1 MNPAPIGPASTHPH
15 WWRRAWVRWAGAALV
30 VIVVVVRV
38 GLGPVRAGL
47 AAVDARSA
55 ALATVI
61 GLLTTLGAAVR
72 WQLVARGVGLKLPL
86 RAAVAGCYR
95 SQFLNT
101 VLPGGVLGDVHR
113 GVRHGTEAAA
123 MGRAVRAVG
132 WERSAGQVVQV
143 VVSVIVVLVAGARP
157 VGPAPWTGMAMGIGA
172 ITAVVL
178 TSVILLAVLAI
189 RWAPGGRIAG
199 QVRVMGLE
207 LRHGVLSSHTLPGV
221 VASSVLVVAGCV
233 ATFWIAARATGVV
246 APASVLLPLALVVLL
261 AMAVPLNV
269 AGWGPREGVAAWAF
283 AAAGLGAAQGVATSV
298 AYGVLVFVA
307 ALPGAAVLLA
317 ERLRPAVKS
326 AA

>member
-1 MNPAPIGPASTHPH
+1 MNPDRTGAQ
-15 WWRRAWVRWAGAALV
+15 WWRRTWLRWAVGLLV
-30 VIVVVVRV
+30 VVAVVVRV
-38 GLGPVRAGL
+38 GVGPVREGL

-55 ALATVI
+55 ILATVI
-61 GLLTTLGAAVR
+61 GLLTTLGAALR
-72 WQLVARGVGLKLPL
+72 WQLVARGVGLVLPL
-86 RAAVAGCYR
+86 GAAVAGCYR

-113 GVRHGTEAAA
+113 GVRHGTEVAA
-123 MGRAVRAVG
+123 MGPAVRAVA

-143 VVSVIVVLVAGARP
+143 VISV
-157 VGPAPWTGMAMGIGA
+157 
-172 ITAVVL
+172 AVVL
-178 TSVILLAVLAI
+178 IAGPLSAGTAPWLGAALWIGAAVALLLASVFVLAALLS
-189 RWAPGGRIAG
+189 RWSPGGRVAG
-199 QVRVMGLE
+199 FISTMRIE
-207 LRHGVLSSHTLPGV
+207 LRHGVLSRHALPGV
-221 VASSVLVVAGCV
+221 VASSALVVAGCA

-246 APASVLLPLALVVLL
+246 APGATLLPLALVVLM

-317 ERLRPAVKS
+317 DRLRPAVRS
-326 AA
+326 GHG